1 MVGFRI
7 CDAIRAN
14 ASKIDLLNLCAR
26 VLWKMIQTR
35 KPYDADLH
43 ACHQKQHGFWV
54 LALMKP
60 DVKAGE

>member
-1 MVGFRI
+1 M
-7 CDAIRAN
+7 
-14 ASKIDLLNLCAR
+14 LNLCAR

-43 ACHQKQHGFWV
+43 ARHQKQHGFRV